1 MALIMDC
8 VNNKFIILI
17 VFFSCS
23 EDMPSEYDC
32 KRENYFTRFVRTI
45 YDADTSSKYFMID
58 VIKLRYD
65 RTFSHLVG
73 KDCFPNRPDIRCV
86 GGDFY
91 IYNLVQD
98 TIEFYMRYTK
108 SNGLSN
114 VEYHRIGPR
123 DSLVII
129 DDPLIC
135 QKNSPG
141 FSFYYK

>member
-1 MALIMDC
+1 M
-8 VNNKFIILI
+8 KRIIA
-17 VFFSCS
+17 FFLVLLTSCS
-23 EDMPSEYDC
+23 EDMPVVYDC
-32 KRENYFTRFVRTI
+32 KRENYFTRFEST
-45 YDADTSSKYFMID
+45 YSDYNTTSKYYLQKI
-58 VIKLRYD
+58 IRLRYD